1 MIDNRLK
8 ILISSVR
15 KLLRR
20 NALKNIQIILD
31 KTHAADIAAIIK
43 EMDQQERSVIL
54 GLKIPIEKKSEV
66 VSHLDENI
74 QKEIVEQLD
83 QAQVTAIV
91 TEMETDDA
99 ADLLGNLS
107 EELSQTILD
116 SMQTDEKREV
126 TDLMKYPED
135 TAGGLMSSD
144 YLAFQQDLTVAEVIS
159 KIQSDENSASVTFYL
174 YVVDDSHKLS
184 GVVSLKEIILSKPRD
199 TLKDIMT
206 AEVVSVPLET
216 DQIEVSKVVERYDF
230 LSVPVVD
237 DTNTLMGV
245 ITVDDIIDVIR
256 EEAQENLLAM
266 GLVSASDDES
276 PWGRIKARSAWLLVT
291 YIGGVI
297 CYNFIW
303 SLLYEKTSQAWLAV
317 TASLPIILAMS
328 SAVGLQSTTS
338 IVNALI
344 SENPDMR
351 AIKKLLQNEMIC
363 SIVFGVVFGLLS
375 TILSILAG
383 ETLFISGFMGLSLFF
398 QLLCSVSIAALIPLL
413 MKRIGID
420 PTVASVSLFLAASN
434 ITAVF
439 ITFGAAYRVFQS

>member
-1 MIDNRLK
+1 MLDSRLK

-31 KTHAADIAAIIK
+31 KTHAADIAVILK
-43 EMDQQERSVIL
+43 ELDQQERSVLL
-54 GLKIPIEKKSEV
+54 GLKIPIEKKSEII
-66 VSHLDENI
+66 SHLDENI
-74 QKEIVEQLD
+74 QKEVVEQLD
-83 QAQVTAIV
+83 RAQVTAIV
-91 TEMETDDA
+91 TEMDTDDA

-107 EELSQTILD
+107 DELSQTILD
-116 SMQTDEKREV
+116 SMETDEKREV

-144 YLAFQQDLTVAEVIS
+144 YLAFPQHLTVAEVIS
-159 KIQSDENSASVTFYL
+159 QIQSDENNASVTFYI
-174 YVVDDSHKLS
+174 YVVDDAHKLS
-184 GVVSLKEIILSKPRD
+184 GVVSLKEIILSKPRE
-199 TLKDIMT
+199 TLKEIMT
-206 AEVVSVPLET
+206 PDVVSVPLEM
-216 DQIEVSKVVERYDF
+216 DQVEVSKIVERYDF

-237 DTNTLMGV
+237 ETNTLMGV

-303 SLLYEKTSQAWLAV
+303 SLLYEKTSQSWLAV

-328 SAVGLQSTTS
+328 SAVGLQSATS
-338 IVNALI
+338 MVNALI
-344 SENPDMR
+344 SESLDFK

-363 SIVFGVVFGLLS
+363 SLVFGVVFGLLS
-375 TILSILAG
+375 MTLSLLAG
-383 ETLFISGFMGLSLFF
+383 ETFFISGFMALSLFA
-398 QLLCSVSIAALIPLL
+398 QLVCSVAIGALIPLA
-413 MKRIGID
+413 MKRIGVD
-420 PTVASVSLFLAASN
+420 PTVASVSLFLATSN
-434 ITAVF
+434 ITAVL
-439 ITFGAAYRVFQS
+439 ITFGAAYRIFQP

>member
-1 MIDNRLK
+1 MLDNRLK

-31 KTHAADIAAIIK
+31 KTHAADIAVILG
-43 EMDQQERSVIL
+43 ELDREERGVLL
-54 GLKIPIEKKSEV
+54 GLKIPIEKKSEI
-66 VSHLDENI
+66 VSHLDEDI
-74 QKEIVEQLD
+74 QKEVVEQLD
-83 QAQVTAIV
+83 RAQVTAIV

-144 YLAFQQDLTVAEVIS
+144 YLAFSQHLTVAEAIS
-159 KIQSDENSASVTFYL
+159 KIQSDENNASVTFYI
-174 YVVDDSHKLS
+174 YVVDDAHKLS
-184 GVVSLKEIILSKPRD
+184 GVVSLKEIILSKPRE
-199 TLKDIMT
+199 TLKEIMT
-206 AEVVSVPLET
+206 SDVVSVPLEM
-216 DQIEVSKVVERYDF
+216 DQVEVSKIVERYDF

-237 DTNTLMGV
+237 ETNTLMGV

-266 GLVSASDDES
+266 GLVSASDDET

-303 SLLYEKTSQAWLAV
+303 SLLYEKTAQSWLAV

-328 SAVGLQSTTS
+328 SAVGLQSATS
-338 IVNALI
+338 MVNALI

-351 AIKKLLQNEMIC
+351 ALKKLLKNEIIC
-363 SIVFGVVFGLLS
+363 SLVFGLVFGSLS
-375 TILSILAG
+375 MVLSLLAG
-383 ETLFISGFMGLSLFF
+383 ETLFISGFMALSLFA
-398 QLLCSVSIAALIPLL
+398 QLLCSVAIGALIPLF
-413 MKRIGID
+413 MKRLGVD

-434 ITAVF
+434 ITAVL
-439 ITFGAAYRVFQS
+439 ITFGAAYRVFQR

>member
-1 MIDNRLK
+1 MLDSRLK

-31 KTHAADIAAIIK
+31 KTHAADIAGILK
-43 EMDQQERSVIL
+43 EMDSQERGVIL

-66 VSHLDENI
+66 VSHLPEDI
-74 QKEIVEQLD
+74 QKEVVEQMD
-83 QAQVTAIV
+83 KAQVTAIV
-91 TEMETDDA
+91 TEMDTDDA

-107 EELSQTILD
+107 QELSQTILD
-116 SMQTDEKREV
+116 SMETDEKREV

-144 YLAFQQDLTVAEVIS
+144 YLAFKQDLTIAEVIGQ
-159 KIQSDENSASVTFYL
+159 IQSDENNASVTFYL

-184 GVVSLKEIILSKPRD
+184 GVVSLKEIILSKPRE
-199 TLKDIMT
+199 TLKEIMT
-206 AEVVSVPLET
+206 AEVISVTLET
-216 DQIEVSKVVERYDF
+216 DQVEVSKVVERYDF

-256 EEAQENLLAM
+256 EEAKENLLAM

-276 PWGRIKARSAWLLVT
+276 PWGRIKARASWLLVT

-303 SLLYEKTSQAWLAV
+303 SLLYEKTSAAWLAV
-317 TASLPIILAMS
+317 TAFLPIILAMS
-328 SAVGLQSTTS
+328 SAVGLQSATS

-344 SENPDMR
+344 SDNPDMK
-351 AIKKLLQNEMIC
+351 AIRKLLQNEMVC
-363 SIVFGVVFGLLS
+363 SIVFGLVFGILS
-375 TILSILAG
+375 TILSLLAG
-383 ETLFISGFMGLSLFF
+383 ETLFISAFMGASLLM
-398 QLLCSVSIAALIPLL
+398 QLLCSVAIGTLIPLV

-434 ITAVF
+434 ITAVL
-439 ITFGAAYRVFQS
+439 ITFGAAYRVFQG

>member
-1 MIDNRLK
+1 M
-8 ILISSVR
+8 
-15 KLLRR
+15 
-20 NALKNIQIILD
+20 D
-31 KTHAADIAAIIK
+31 KTHAADIAAILK
-43 EMDQQERSVIL
+43 EVDKEERNQL
-54 GLKIPIEKKSEV
+54 LALKIPIEKKSEI
-66 VSHLDENI
+66 VSHLDEDI
-74 QKEIVEQLD
+74 QKEIVEELD
-83 QAQVTAIV
+83 KAQVTAIV

-144 YLAFQQDLTVAEVIS
+144 YLAFPQDLTVSEVIS
-159 KIQSDENSASVTFYL
+159 KIQSDENNASVTFYI

-184 GVVSLKEIILSKPRD
+184 GVVSLKEIILSRPRD
-199 TLKDIMT
+199 TLKSIMT

-266 GLVSASDDES
+266 GLVSASDDET
-276 PWGRIKARSAWLLVT
+276 PWGRIKARFSWLLVT

-317 TASLPIILAMS
+317 TAFLPIILAMS
-328 SAVGLQSTTS
+328 SAVGLQSATS
-338 IVNALI
+338 IVNVLI
-344 SENPDMR
+344 SENPDMK

-363 SIVFGVVFGLLS
+363 SVVFGFVFGSLS
-375 TILSILAG
+375 VILSLLAG
-383 ETLFISGFMGLSLFF
+383 ETLFISTFMGASLLF
-398 QLLCSVSIAALIPLL
+398 QLLCSVSLGTLIPLV
-413 MKRIGID
+413 MKKIGID

-434 ITAVF
+434 ITAVL
-439 ITFGAAYRVFQS
+439 ITFGAAYRVFQT

>member
-20 NALKNIQIILD
+20 NALKNIQIIMD
-31 KTHAADIAAIIK
+31 KTHAADIAAILK
-43 EMDQQERSVIL
+43 ELDPHERSQL
-54 GLKIPIEKKSEV
+54 LALKLSIEKKSEI
-66 VSHLDENI
+66 VSHLDEDI
-74 QKEIVEQLD
+74 QKEVVEQLD
-83 QAQVTAIV
+83 KAQVTAIV

-135 TAGGLMSSD
+135 TAGGLMSSG
-144 YLAFQQDLTVAEVIS
+144 YLAFPQDMAISEVIS
-159 KIQSDENSASVTFYL
+159 RMQSDENNASITFYI
-174 YVVDDSHKLS
+174 YVIDDSHKLS
-184 GVVSLKEIILSKPRD
+184 GVVSLKEIILSKPRE

-206 AEVVSVPLET
+206 AEVVSVALET
-216 DQIEVSKVVERYDF
+216 DQIEVSKIVERYDF

-245 ITVDDIIDVIR
+245 ITVDDVIDVIR

-317 TASLPIILAMS
+317 TAFLPIILAMS
-328 SAVGLQSTTS
+328 SAVGLQSATS

-363 SIVFGVVFGLLS
+363 SVVFGLVFGILS
-375 TILSILAG
+375 TILSLLAG
-383 ETLFISGFMGLSLFF
+383 ETLFISCFMGASLLV
-398 QLLCSVSIAALIPLL
+398 QLLCSVSIGTLIPLV
-413 MKRIGID
+413 MKRIGVD

-439 ITFGAAYRVFQS
+439 ITFGAAYRVFQN

>member
-1 MIDNRLK
+1 MLDNRLK

-31 KTHAADIAAIIK
+31 KTHSADIAAILK
-43 EMDQQERSVIL
+43 ELDQSERSVIF
-54 GLKIPIEKKSEV
+54 GLKMNIEKKSEV
-66 VSHLDENI
+66 ISHLDEDI
-74 QKEIVEQLD
+74 QKEVVEQLD
-83 QAQVTAIV
+83 RAQVTAIV

-144 YLAFQQDLTVAEVIS
+144 YLAFPQGMAITEVIS
-159 KIQSDENSASVTFYL
+159 KIQSDENNASVTFYI

-184 GVVSLKEIILSKPRD
+184 GVVSLKEIILSKPRE

-206 AEVVSVPLET
+206 AEVVSVPLEM
-216 DQIEVSKVVERYDF
+216 DQVEVSKVVERYDF

-237 DTNTLMGV
+237 ETNTLMGV

-317 TASLPIILAMS
+317 TAFLPIILAMS
-328 SAVGLQSTTS
+328 SAVGLQSATS
-338 IVNALI
+338 MVNALI
-344 SENPDMR
+344 SDNPDMK
-351 AIKKLLQNEMIC
+351 AIRKLVQNEVVC
-363 SIVFGVVFGLLS
+363 SVVFGLVFGTLS
-375 TILSILAG
+375 IILSLLAG
-383 ETLFISGFMGLSLFF
+383 ETFFISIFMGLSLFA
-398 QLLCSVSIAALIPLL
+398 QLLCSVAIGTFIPLV

-420 PTVASVSLFLAASN
+420 PTVASVSLFLATSN

>member
-1 MIDNRLK
+1 M
-8 ILISSVR
+8 
-15 KLLRR
+15 
-20 NALKNIQIILD
+20 D
-31 KTHAADIAAIIK
+31 KTHAADIAAILK
-43 EMDQQERSVIL
+43 EVDKEERNQL
-54 GLKIPIEKKSEV
+54 LALKIPIEKKSEI
-66 VSHLDENI
+66 VSHLDEAL

-83 QAQVTAIV
+83 KAQVTAIV

-144 YLAFQQDLTVAEVIS
+144 YLAFPQDLTISEVIS
-159 KIQSDENSASVTFYL
+159 KIQSDENNASVTFYI

-199 TLKDIMT
+199 TLKSIMT

-317 TASLPIILAMS
+317 TAFLPIILAMS
-328 SAVGLQSTTS
+328 SAVGLQSATS

-344 SENPDMR
+344 SENPDMK

-363 SIVFGVVFGLLS
+363 SLVFGFVFG
-375 TILSILAG
+375 ILSVILSLLAG
-383 ETLFISGFMGLSLFF
+383 ETLFISAFMGASLLF
-398 QLLCSVSIAALIPLL
+398 QLLCSVSLGTLIPLV
-413 MKRIGID
+413 MKRIGVD

-434 ITAVF
+434 ITAVL
-439 ITFGAAYRVFQS
+439 ITFGAAYRVFQT